1 MNLNFNNQNI
11 LIRCD
16 SSNIIGTGHVMRML
30 NYCEYY
36 QNCNFTFLCRNFNM
50 NISNKIIEKNHKLVL
65 LNYDIEPELNNYRSW
80 VGKNYEDEINDFMKI
95 IKENKFDTII
105 IDHYGID
112 YLLEKKIKKYC
123 DKLIVI
129 SDIFEFN
136 HYCDIFINYNCDNI
150 KEVKKINL
158 NERTEYKIGVENII
172 LNKKFI
178 DSPKKTVFKNEL
190 KNIVI
195 NMGGSDPHNYILKII
210 QKINDYIIEK
220 NINVIII
227 IGKSNTH
234 VNLIKEFINNIK
246 NYNIYIDINYD
257 EMINLYLNSDL
268 VIGSL
273 SITAYER
280 LILNI
285 PQISLKIVE
294 NQLIQELDKFN
305 IINIDYMLNKILKYN
320 KIIQCYL

>member
-1 MNLNFNNQNI
+1 
-11 LIRCD
+11 
-16 SSNIIGTGHVMRML
+16 
-30 NYCEYY
+30 
-36 QNCNFTFLCRNFNM
+36 M